1 MLGRLRMSVDDC
13 INAYIKLS
21 GDVFQRKH
29 YLPVTIFGKVQ
40 ARFDSGALEK
50 AVREIVVENDLSKNA
65 DLLLFDN
72 NPRPCH
78 V

>member
-21 GDVFQRKH
+21 GDVFQQKH
-29 YLPVTIFGKVQ
+29 YLPVTISGTVQ
-40 ARFDSGALEK
+40 ARFDQGALEK
-50 AVREIVVENDLSKNA
+50 AVREIVAENDLSKNG
-65 DLLLFDN
+65 DLLFFDD
-72 NPRPCH
+72 NPSPCH